1 MALTED
7 NPIAGQLHAMKQRME
22 VLYSKNFK
30 ESSKEAEAYSGTAG
44 GRDFF
49 QPPVDVWETEQE
61 WLILVDLPGVGQ
73 QDFEVELTEE
83 RLVIR
88 GHRKTARI
96 KGGTAAAPLERP
108 EGAFTRTF
116 VLPADIRT
124 EAVTA
129 ELKDGILTVA
139 ISKRSTGH

>member
-30 ESSKEAEAYSGTAG
+30 ESSKEAEACSEPAG
-44 GRDFF
+44 GRDLF
-49 QPPVDVWETEQE
+49 QPPVDVWETKQE
-61 WLILVDLPGVGQ
+61 WLILMDLPGVDQ
-73 QDFEVELTEE
+73 QDFEIELTEA

-88 GHRKTARI
+88 GRRKTAPV
-96 KGGTAAAPLERP
+96 KEGTVAAPLERP
-108 EGAFTRTF
+108 EGAFSRSF
-116 VLPADIRT
+116 VLPANIRA

-129 ELKDGILTVA
+129 KLKNGVLTVV
-139 ISKRSTGH
+139 ISKSYNGH